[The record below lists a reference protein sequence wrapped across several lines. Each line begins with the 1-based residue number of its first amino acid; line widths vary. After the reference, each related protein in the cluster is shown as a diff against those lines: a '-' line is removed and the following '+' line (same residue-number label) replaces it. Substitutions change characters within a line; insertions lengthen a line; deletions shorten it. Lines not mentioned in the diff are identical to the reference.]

1 MNITENFIND
11 KTQTRQSAT
20 RRCGIINDYQCGYFC
35 LVCVHFCIRFCYEL
49 VDNSEEHRVAC
60 EVRQWKAMILKNGP
74 TWWAEQKRIIKKHRG
89 QKGLDAL
96 MKAWRKTQ

>member
-1 MNITENFIND
+1 
-11 KTQTRQSAT
+11 
-20 RRCGIINDYQCGYFC
+20 
-35 LVCVHFCIRFCYEL
+35 